1 MYIIETKR
9 RNSDNSDAINIYV
22 YITNT
27 TQCCICS
34 YVCVFV
40 YVYNKYWKIYR
51 SVCQLNDTHTHIHM
65 HTYAFTYGAFDNFI
79 SKVLLLGAS
88 EMAIVTNSVRVAKL
102 TVAVMLCACPVL
114 SVCMADLE
122 FAQGVFV
129 SRACAHT
136 HKHAYVCVY
145 IITCLCATES

>member
-1 MYIIETKR
+1 
-9 RNSDNSDAINIYV
+9 
-22 YITNT
+22 
-27 TQCCICS
+27 
-34 YVCVFV
+34 
-40 YVYNKYWKIYR
+40 
-51 SVCQLNDTHTHIHM
+51 M
-65 HTYAFTYGAFDNFI
+65 HTSAFTYGAFDNFI
-79 SKVLLLGAS
+79 SKVLLLSAS

-136 HKHAYVCVY
+136 CMFIHNYMSMCNEKLRRNSVKHRTKKGTPTNKLYTYICMYVCV
-145 IITCLCATES
+145 CA

>member
-1 MYIIETKR
+1 
-9 RNSDNSDAINIYV
+9 
-22 YITNT
+22 
-27 TQCCICS
+27 
-34 YVCVFV
+34 
-40 YVYNKYWKIYR
+40 
-51 SVCQLNDTHTHIHM
+51 M
-65 HTYAFTYGAFDNFI
+65 HTSAFTYGAFDNFI
-79 SKVLLLGAS
+79 SKVLLLSAS

-136 HKHAYVCVY
+136 CMFIHNYMSMCNEKLRRNSVKHRKKARQLINFIPIYVCMYVY
-145 IITCLCATES
+145 VRNCNLSIV